1 MDGRRCPKA
10 RRYRRFPW
18 YVWDIV
24 SGPLGEN
31 MLLWK
36 LLFSCT
42 QHCGNASLKI
52 FIPKILF
59 SPFFPRVHFPSPLDI
74 SRYWLENRFSSHS
87 LTVSL
92 FFEKTITQC
101 YLPIPCSPIRLI
113 TSNFST
119 HNAVLFFNILF
130 DNYPPKNPTCLNRT
144 E

>member
-1 MDGRRCPKA
+1 MPKGTTVPPFSMI
-10 RRYRRFPW
+10 RMRYRVGTSWGKYASMEATIFL
-18 YVWDIV
+18 YAT
-24 SGPLGEN
+24 
-31 MLLWK
+31 LWK
-36 LLFSCT
+36 CKSENFHSKNFV
-42 QHCGNASLKI
+42 Q
-52 FIPKILF
+52 
-59 SPFFPRVHFPSPLDI
+59 PFFPRVHFPSPLDI